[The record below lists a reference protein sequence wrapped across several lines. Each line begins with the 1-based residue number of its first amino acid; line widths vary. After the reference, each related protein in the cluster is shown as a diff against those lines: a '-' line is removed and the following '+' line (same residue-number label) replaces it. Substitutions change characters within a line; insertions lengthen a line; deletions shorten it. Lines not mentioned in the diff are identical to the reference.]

1 MKKIISMV
9 LAAMTAVTVSAQQG
23 EFKTFAGD
31 GFTLHVYNSNDVMA
45 DASYIVETK
54 DGLVTLEE
62 PLFKTGVAEFQTYAE
77 KLGKPV
83 KARIFDYHEGGTGA
97 NPIVQPEGMPK
108 FMHEGVYAAMMEG
121 FKKNFGDKMV
131 DLPTGNAEEVKFGAT
146 KTINGVDYHFA
157 NGPKNDFPAAGIL
170 IGKSFYLMH
179 WAPAK
184 THMNALQLANRDAVA
199 QALEGLKAAKSY
211 KAKYYLGS
219 HGGVATSSD
228 LNFRIGYLSKIE
240 QLLAKS
246 KDAASFV
253 NALKAA
259 YPNLPGE
266 EGLDALAANLYK

>member
-1 MKKIISMV
+1 MKKIIS
-9 LAAMTAVTVSAQQG
+9 LALATMTAITVSAQQG
-23 EFKTFAGD
+23 EFKTLSGD

-62 PLFKTGVAEFQTYAE
+62 PLFKTGVADFQAYAE

-83 KARIFDYHEGGTGA
+83 KARIVDYHEGGTGA
-97 NPIVQPEGMPK
+97 SPIIQPEGMPK

-121 FKKNFGDKMV
+121 FKKSFGDKMV
-131 DLPTGNAEEVKFGAT
+131 DLPTGNAEEVKFGTT
-146 KTINGVDYHFA
+146 KTIGGVGYHFV
-157 NGPKNDFPAAGIL
+157 NGPRNDFPAAGIL

-184 THMNALQLANRDAVA
+184 AHMNALQLANREAVT
-199 QALEGLKAAKSY
+199 QALEGLKKAKSY
-211 KAKYYLGS
+211 KAKYYLGA
-219 HGGVATSSD
+219 HGGAASPSD
-228 LNFRIGYLSKIE
+228 LDFQIGYLSKIE
-240 QLLAKS
+240 QLLAKNN
-246 KDAASFV
+246 DAASFV
-253 NALKAA
+253 NALKTA

>member
-1 MKKIISMV
+1 MKKIFSLA
-9 LAAMTAVTVSAQQG
+9 LAAMAAVTVSAQQG
-23 EFKTFAGD
+23 EFKTLSGD

-62 PLFKTGVAEFQTYAE
+62 PLFKTGVADFQAYAE

-83 KARIFDYHEGGTGA
+83 KARIVDYHEGGTGTS
-97 NPIVQPEGMPK
+97 PIIQPEGMPK

-121 FKKNFGDKMV
+121 FKKSFGDKMV
-131 DLPTGNAEEVKFGAT
+131 DLPTGNAEEVKFGTT
-146 KTINGVDYHFA
+146 KTISGVDYHFT

-184 THMNALQLANRDAVA
+184 VHMNALQLANREAVA
-199 QALEGLKAAKSY
+199 QAIDGLKTAKSY
-211 KAKYYLGS
+211 NAKYYLGS
-219 HGGVATSSD
+219 HGGAATPSD
-228 LNFRIGYLSKIE
+228 LDFRIGYLSKMK
-240 QLLAKS
+240 QLLEKDN
-246 KDAASFV
+246 DAASFV
-253 NALKAA
+253 SDLKAA